1 MCLEPVVNLQNLFE
15 MKPERVAYACN
26 LSTRKVEAGRS
37 QAPWLVVPAC
47 FVISRLMRD
56 LI

>member
-1 MCLEPVVNLQNLFE
+1 MCLEPVVILQNLFE
-15 MKPERVAYACN
+15 MKPERVAYACS
-26 LSTRKVEAGRS
+26 LSTRKVEAGRY

-56 LI
+56 FV